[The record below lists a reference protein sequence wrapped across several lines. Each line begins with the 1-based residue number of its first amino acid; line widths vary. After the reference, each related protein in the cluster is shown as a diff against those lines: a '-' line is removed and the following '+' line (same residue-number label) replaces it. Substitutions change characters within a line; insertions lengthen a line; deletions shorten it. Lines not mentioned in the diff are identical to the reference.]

1 MNFNKNKIIF
11 GVIWLILLWLVLFI
25 VTSLNKWK
33 TNNTANN
40 SPADFSIWMI
50 WDNLDWANKVVSDF
64 KALNKEYSKKNIKVE
79 VFSNYDDYNLTLMSA
94 IASWKAP
101 DVFVLNNN
109 EKYSVFTNQ
118 TIWIDPKYLNP
129 NDFRKKYK
137 WVFADDLIL
146 STKEWEKTQEFLK
159 WVPVWYETLWIFYNR
174 RYVRAS
180 ELTSLSALNNVVA
193 SLKRKKPNLIPIW
206 IGNGCTVYSAWDI
219 VTQFFML
226 EDWVDWLSKVSWNKL
241 KQSIS
246 SYFLFWDINWD
257 NWFNSR
263 FSELTKFWNTS
274 LDLFSRWETFM
285 VVWYPSLIN
294 QIAKK
299 WFSKNFLQAAPFP
312 HYFSWNGKTLVNYNY
327 FVINKDTKNYDLAN
341 AFLLYL
347 SSDIWAQNY
356 LENFP
361 YYLPALLSLESDKL
375 EEKISDKFNIVLWD
389 FYNED
394 YELSSFDKWI
404 KELYDKGIIN
414 ILDNASNYLN
424 TFPKFQSKILCEAN
438 KISSLTDLSKNCE

>member
-1 MNFNKNKIIF
+1 MNKNKLIF
-11 GVIWLILLWLVLFI
+11 AIIWLILLWLLLFI
-25 VTSLNKWK
+25 ISSLNKWK
-33 TNNTANN
+33 SSKSANN
-40 SPADFSIWMI
+40 APSDFSIWMI
-50 WDNLDWANKVVSDF
+50 WDNLDWANQVINDF
-64 KALNKEYSKKNIKVE
+64 KSLNKEYSKKNIKVE
-79 VFSNYDDYNLTLMSA
+79 VFSNFDDYNLTLMSA

-118 TIWIDPKYLNP
+118 TIWINPKYLNP
-129 NDFRKKYK
+129 NDFRKKFK
-137 WVFADDLIL
+137 WVFSDDLIL
-146 STKEWEKTQEFLK
+146 STTEWEKTQEFLK

-174 RYVRAS
+174 RYVKAS

-193 SLKRKKPNLIPIW
+193 NLKNKKPNLIPIW
-206 IGNGCTVYSAWDI
+206 IWNGSTVYSAWDI

-226 EDWVDWLSKVSWNKL
+226 EDWVDSLSKVTWNKL

-246 SYFLFWDINWD
+246 SYFLFWDINWY

-263 FSELTKFWNTS
+263 FNELAKFWKTS
-274 LDLFSRWETFM
+274 LDLFSRGETFM

-294 QIAKK
+294 KIAKN
-299 WFSKNFLQAAPFP
+299 WFSKNFLQAVPFP
-312 HYFSWNGKTLVNYNY
+312 HYFSWEGKTLVNYNY
-327 FVINKDTKNYDLAN
+327 FVINKDTKNLDLAN

-389 FYNED
+389 FYNDD
-394 YELSSFDKWI
+394 YELSSFDKWV
-404 KELYDKGIIN
+404 KELYDKNIIT

-424 TFPKFQSKILCEAN
+424 IFPKFQSKILCKAN
-438 KISSLTDLSKNCE
+438 KISTLTNLSKNCE